1 MMSNP
6 EVTILLPN
14 YKTPELTKLCCRL
27 LNKFTP
33 PGRMRLIAIDNDSG
47 DASLEYLR
55 SLSWITLLERHDTAG
70 ESAPAMHARALDL
83 GLSRVDTEFVMVMHT
98 DTLVIDPQWLDFLLS
113 RIRESP
119 DIAGIGSWKLE
130 QVSPL
135 KQFGKKIEDFFR
147 RLAGKNVEHGD
158 RYLRSH
164 CALYRTDL
172 VRRLTHGFDD
182 GETAGR
188 SLHRILVNEGYRM
201 EFLPSAELGRYIRHL
216 NHATSILNPHEGS
229 RRSSKPAAGRRLRGA
244 MSMYSAILNS
254 PELDER
260 KEL

>member
-1 MMSNP
+1 MSEP

-14 YKTPELTKLCCRL
+14 YKTPELTKLCFRL

-33 PGRMRLIAIDNDSG
+33 PGRMRIIAVDNASG

-55 SLSWITLLERHDTAG
+55 SLKWITLLERKDVSGETA
-70 ESAPAMHARALDL
+70 PQMHARALDM
-83 GLSRVDTEFVMVMHT
+83 GLRLVDTEFVMVMHT
-98 DTLVIDPQWLDFLLS
+98 DTLVADPQWLDFLLS

-119 DIAGIGSWKLE
+119 DIAGVGSWKLE
-130 QVSPL
+130 HVSAL
-135 KQFGKKIEDFFR
+135 KHFGKRIEDFFR
-147 RLAGKNVEHGD
+147 HLTGKNAGPED

-164 CALYRTDL
+164 CALYRTDP

-188 SLHRILVNEGYRM
+188 SLHRMLIREGFRM
-201 EFLPSAELGRYIRHL
+201 EFLPSEELGKYVRHL
-216 NHATSILNPHEGS
+216 NHATSILNPGEHS
-229 RRSSKPAAGRRLRGA
+229 RRSSRPEAGRRLRNA
-244 MSMYSAILNS
+244 MEMFRETLEDSS
-254 PELDER
+254 LDER